1 MKWMRSKVPSH
12 FGGSREVVV
21 VEVDMGVAC
30 ALCHFYQEAIQLGLH
45 QVLEGYHFQKRVI
58 IMLSKIL
65 RNVLLPAQGFLSL
78 TTWLHTIIKSLH

>member
-30 ALCHFYQEAIQLGLH
+30 VLCHFYLEATQLGLH
-45 QVLEGYHFQKRVI
+45 QVLKGYHFQKR
-58 IMLSKIL
+58 LSKIL